1 MGTQQ
6 EFVPSNALS
15 LKGCMEA
22 KAGVIMPGSHRNAI
36 WMLYALYENG
46 VIITI
51 IVQELT
57 RKEDFTDNNKV

>member
-1 MGTQQ
+1 
-6 EFVPSNALS
+6 
-15 LKGCMEA
+15 MEA
-22 KAGVIMPGSHRNAI
+22 KAGVIMHGAHRNAI